1 MAGGRWEGCR
11 QEWIPGCVAGRDEMD
26 ADERGRV
33 RRRKSQAG
41 NAAFVVFAGSRER
54 RITGAGRALGN
65 QGGDMEEKNEENKQ
79 K

>member
-1 MAGGRWEGCR
+1 
-11 QEWIPGCVAGRDEMD
+11 MD

-41 NAAFVVFAGSRER
+41 NGEFVVFAGSRECW
-54 RITGAGRALGN
+54 ITGAGRAMRN
-65 QGGDMEEKNEENKQ
+65 QGGDTEEKTKNKN